1 MQGEAIAE
9 RHSKIY
15 RLWLFIPASG
25 MAAVWLALYERAPA
39 AVPSP
44 QFYILCRTPGS
55 LTASTLA
62 SILFIVTAAAVSVT
76 GTVRAIRT
84 PSRRPLRPML
94 HLAVALMLLVGADS
108 MAYLGSGIAYRTTLH
123 NGPDIATCEGSYHV
137 TPGWFFFLAPED
149 RGQWSSNAVEP
160 G

>member
-1 MQGEAIAE
+1 MQGDPIVG
-9 RHSKIY
+9 RRSRIW

-25 MAAVWLALYERAPA
+25 MAAVWLAVYERAPA

-55 LTASTLA
+55 LKALSLA
-62 SILFIVTAAAVSVT
+62 SVLLIVAAAAVSVT
-76 GTVRAIRT
+76 GTVWAVRT

-94 HLAVALMLLVGADS
+94 HLAVALILLVGADS
-108 MAYLGSGIAYRTTLH
+108 MDYLGSGIAYRAAVH
-123 NGPDIATCEGSYHV
+123 SGANIATCEGAYHV
-137 TPGWFFFLAPED
+137 TPGWFFLLTPED
-149 RGQWSSNAVEP
+149 RRQWPSPGVEP